1 MIINVSIGE
10 VVDKITILEIKLENI
25 KDEEKRK
32 NVLTEYNTLNPLIC
46 ELSIDKFKE
55 DLRHINSKLWVIEDK
70 IREKEK
76 NKEFDDEFVILAR
89 AVYYTNDIRAKIKRD
104 INVKF
109 ESDLIEEKSYES
121 YE

>member
-76 NKEFDDEFVILAR
+76 NKEFDDEFVTLAR

>member
-32 NVLTEYNTLNPLIC
+32 NVLTEYNTLNPLIQD
-46 ELSIDKFKE
+46 LNIDKFKE
-55 DLRHINSKLWVIEDK
+55 DLRHINNKLWDIEDK
-70 IREKEK
+70 IREKEI
-76 NKEFDDEFVILAR
+76 DDEFVELAR
-89 AVYYTNDIRAKIKRD
+89 SVYYTNDIRAQIKRD

-121 YE
+121 YK

>member
-32 NVLTEYNTLNPLIC
+32 NVLTEYNTLNPLIQD
-46 ELSIDKFKE
+46 LNIDKFKE
-55 DLRHINSKLWVIEDK
+55 DLRHINNKLWDIEDK
-70 IREKEK
+70 IREKERD
-76 NKEFDDEFVILAR
+76 KEFDDEFVELAR
-89 AVYYTNDIRAKIKRD
+89 SVYYTNDIRAQIKRD

-121 YE
+121 YK